1 MKKHFSRRQIIK
13 FFLKIGLSLFSILFG
28 SKKIFKKRISSKQ
41 MKIIKQITALPE
53 SGPWPTIDPFLFCV
67 HHIDKYPKANENFT
81 PKASLKGRN
90 IGNDFSNYEGWSM
103 YHGISVPGFPKHP
116 HRGFETLTVVSK
128 GTIDHSDSLGA
139 TARFG
144 DGDAQWLTAGDGI
157 NHSEMFPLFNQRS
170 NNILD
175 FFQIWINLPSYSKRV
190 EPNFQMFWKE
200 QIPTVNVKD
209 KLGITSN
216 IELISGKFEGI
227 DALEAPPNSW
237 AKNSNNHFAVW
248 IIHLK
253 SKGSFMLPKTI
264 KGINRS
270 IYVLKNSN
278 IELNEYS
285 ILPNSMI
292 ELFSE
297 KNVNLYNNGNNTRIL
312 MLQGRPINEPVE
324 KYGPFVMNTRSEI
337 EEAFYDYSRTGFG
350 GWKWPNSG
358 PIHGQYKGRFAKL
371 INGDIERP
379 E

>member
-1 MKKHFSRRQIIK
+1 MCIRDR
-13 FFLKIGLSLFSILFG
+13 
-28 SKKIFKKRISSKQ
+28 
-41 MKIIKQITALPE
+41 
-53 SGPWPTIDPFLFCV
+53 
-67 HHIDKYPKANENFT
+67 
-81 PKASLKGRN
+81 
-90 IGNDFSNYEGWSM
+90 
-103 YHGISVPGFPKHP
+103 
-116 HRGFETLTVVSK
+116 
-128 GTIDHSDSLGA
+128 
-139 TARFG
+139 
-144 DGDAQWLTAGDGI
+144 
-157 NHSEMFPLFNQRS
+157 
-170 NNILD
+170 
-175 FFQIWINLPSYSKRV
+175 SYSKRV

-209 KLGITSN
+209 KLGITSS

-270 IYVLKNSN
+270 IYVLKNTN

-285 ILPNSMI
+285 ISPNSMI

-297 KNVNLYNNGNNTRIL
+297 KNVNLFNHGNNTRIL

-358 PIHGQYKGRFAKL
+358 PIHGQYNGRFAKL

-379 E
+379 D